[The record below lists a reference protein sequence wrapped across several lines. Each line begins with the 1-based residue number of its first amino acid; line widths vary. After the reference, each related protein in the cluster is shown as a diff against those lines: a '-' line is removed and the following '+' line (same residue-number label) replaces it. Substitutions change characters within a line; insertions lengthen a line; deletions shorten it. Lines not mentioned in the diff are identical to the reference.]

1 MSKKDKQL
9 FPFLDWINIIN
20 ENQDKDP
27 IVMYGDE
34 FFNKMKNK
42 AFKDLVY
49 RNVFNRLINIIL
61 KMFKW
66 KMPDTM
72 VPRALELGLLWRG
85 WACVYKE
92 PKGIF
97 CLPCVPSNFLNVYGE
112 PTQVRVYGFN
122 GYQTPVDVIQDFDT
136 PAPDVMAMSKEKTPN
151 QGVIMRDNDRA
162 YPYIN
167 YVRQYAYTIADK
179 IIALNVATQ
188 RLKSPFVYTLDEKE
202 LKDTVTDIIARIEDN
217 EDLVIKLKSNKTGV
231 ERDPVKLEQ
240 NNMRPEI
247 VKAIKESIL
256 FDFDQF
262 LETIGVNTN
271 PTPDKSQYV
280 NDEEIGSNNSLI
292 DLEQDVRFLN
302 RKKFCENAKKLGVNM
317 SVEKNLDEAQALAMK
332 FKNEVKGGKDDTNKQ
347 PTSDR

>member
-49 RNVFNRLINIIL
+49 RNIFNRLINIIL

-97 CLPCVPSNFLNVYGE
+97 CLPCVPSNFLNIYGE

-136 PAPDVMAMSKEKTPN
+136 PAPDVMAMSKEITPN

-262 LETIGVNTN
+262 LETIGINTN

-292 DLEQDVRFLN
+292 DLEQDVRYLN

-317 SVEKNLDEAQALAMK
+317 SVEKNLDEAQKLATQ